1 MILGLSKA
9 YAELKNIII
18 KGAEKGLDDSMAKYK
33 QCKNIEATYESGT
46 EKVADF
52 FDLVYEKFEK
62 DIEKFID

>member
-1 MILGLSKA
+1 
-9 YAELKNIII
+9 
-18 KGAEKGLDDSMAKYK
+18 MAKYK